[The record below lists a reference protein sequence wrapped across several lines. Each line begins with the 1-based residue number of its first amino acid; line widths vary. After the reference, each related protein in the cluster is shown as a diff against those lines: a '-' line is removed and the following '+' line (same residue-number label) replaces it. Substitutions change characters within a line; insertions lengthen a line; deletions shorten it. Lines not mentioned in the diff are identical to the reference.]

1 MGICSA
7 EDPAPAEAEGWVKGQ
22 VGGAAIEGAGAK
34 GEAAAEETAAPKEP
48 APPADKAADAADK
61 K

>member
-7 EDPAPAEAEGWVKGQ
+7 EEPAPAEAEKGQ
-22 VGGAAIEGAGAK
+22 VGGAAIEGAGAEK
-34 GEAAAEETAAPKEP
+34 GEAAAGETAAAIEP
-48 APPADKAADAADK
+48 AAPADKATDAADK